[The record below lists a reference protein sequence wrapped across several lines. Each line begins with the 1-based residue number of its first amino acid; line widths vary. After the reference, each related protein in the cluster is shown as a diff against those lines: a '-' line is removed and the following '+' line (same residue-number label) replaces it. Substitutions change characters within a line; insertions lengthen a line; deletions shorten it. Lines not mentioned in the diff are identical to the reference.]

1 MEADPQSESEKV
13 SRSTN
18 TDFLPGK
25 IRFSFEA
32 DGSENAAGSHEPQL
46 SPLLNRRH
54 LVDGM
59 RSGAVAFSKFTFA
72 HPAAVGKINK

>member
-1 MEADPQSESEKV
+1 MKK
-13 SRSTN
+13 
-18 TDFLPGK
+18 FLAAQTQIFFPAKSG
-25 IRFSFEA
+25 FAFEA
-32 DGSENAAGSHEPQL
+32 DGSEYAAGSHEPQL